1 METVPENGADK
12 RAQAHKGS
20 SNIILGVV
28 RADVRS
34 FIILV
39 LGCTFAAAIVG
50 FGVEV
55 FTWRSAY
62 AGDFGRAQLIQLTR
76 LLSYT
81 ALAVILV
88 FRGGWWGAL
97 AAVLMTVAAS
107 AVEWA
112 LFPFSLD
119 WAATVDPSGYAERF
133 GEVQRPTF
141 VRFATFD
148 ILGIGI
154 VAGLTQGLRM
164 MAHVNP
170 KGPRDE

>member
-1 METVPENGADK
+1 MTGTVK
-12 RAQAHKGS
+12 S
-20 SNIILGVV
+20 LIVLT
-28 RADVRS
+28 
-34 FIILV
+34 
-39 LGCTFAAAIVG
+39 LGCTFAAAVFG

-62 AGDFGRAQLIQLTR
+62 AGDFGRVQLIQLTR
-76 LLSYT
+76 VLAYI

-88 FRGGWWGAL
+88 LRGGWWGAL
-97 AAVLMTVAAS
+97 AALLMTVAGTA
-107 AVEWA
+107 AEWA

-133 GEVQRPTF
+133 GEVTRPSY

-148 ILGIGI
+148 IIGIGI
-154 VAGLTQGLRM
+154 AAGLTQGLRM